1 MRCEAKTARIWLV
14 KKAKAWGLECSEKV
28 FMARLPLANAISTGT
43 EKRRKSSES
52 HWKSSD
58 AFVYGRVV
66 FENGTPKIFDL
77 SLYSSFRS
85 VDHRTRLSS
94 GCFGWP
100 RTPEAAYWKR
110 TTWNESCGQW
120 CDGNILPGGGATHRW
135 YQCKDFGLSP
145 SQEIG
150 RGISHHCRPQGFLRS
165 VFQGCGYKPPFAAT
179 AK

>member
-77 SLYSSFRS
+77 SLYSSSRS

-94 GCFGWP
+94 GCFG
-100 RTPEAAYWKR
+100 
-110 TTWNESCGQW
+110 
-120 CDGNILPGGGATHRW
+120 
-135 YQCKDFGLSP
+135 
-145 SQEIG
+145 
-150 RGISHHCRPQGFLRS
+150 
-165 VFQGCGYKPPFAAT
+165 
-179 AK
+179 